1 MTPSDSPRVDLRRG
15 QFATTQWSIVLAAAD
30 RASPRREHALATLCN
45 AYWYPLYAFARRQG
59 RSPAEA
65 EDLTQEFFLRLL
77 EKSYLK
83 AAGAERGRFRTFL
96 LLCFK
101 RFMANEHDRAA
112 AEKRGGNRAILPLDE
127 AAAEAR
133 YQHEPS
139 HAVTAEKIFER
150 RWALVLLDQVLA
162 RLSEEYRRAG
172 KERLFAQLK
181 FCLVA
186 DGKSASY
193 GETAARLGLSEGAVK
208 VAAHRLRQRY
218 GRLLLAE
225 VTRTLECPS
234 DAADEIQQLFAAL
247 RQP

>member
-1 MTPSDSPRVDLRRG
+1 MTPADSPLLELRRG
-15 QFATTQWSIVLAAAD
+15 QFATTQWSMVLAAAD
-30 RASPRREHALATLCN
+30 RASPRRERALGELCN
-45 AYWYPLYAFARRQG
+45 IYWYPLYAFARRQG

-112 AEKRGGNRAILPLDE
+112 AAKRGGERPILPLDLS
-127 AAAEAR
+127 AAETR
-133 YQHEPS
+133 YQHEPA
-139 HAVTAEKIFER
+139 HATTPERVFER

-162 RLSEEYRRAG
+162 RLGEEYRRAG
-172 KERLFAQLK
+172 KEKLFEQLK

-186 DGKSASY
+186 ESESASY
-193 GETAARLGLSEGAVK
+193 GEIAVRLGLSEGAVK
-208 VAAHRLRQRY
+208 VAAHRMRQRY
-218 GRLLLAE
+218 GRLLTAE
-225 VTRTLECPS
+225 VARTLECPA
-234 DAADEIQQLFAAL
+234 DATDEIQQLFAAL
-247 RQP
+247 RAP